1 MIAQFLLI
9 AAMFAG
15 EPAYSTFFRNQEDAT
30 VRIPVSCETAV
41 VGVLSGSVGGVPC
54 EPRRLSLPEGVCYP
68 CLAFD
73 PAQFSP
79 GEYEWKAEFKAE
91 DGKPLFDKSGKLK
104 ILPRLERDAFHTMSW
119 GGWTPM
125 PPEYLKEHGLDGL
138 LVKLANDEKKRA
150 GQVTPFVEA
159 GLFVNFRIE
168 NSKTPEAREDFD
180 PAAAAAAARVM
191 MAPYAGLHSWNTT
204 LVNSEVYGGSWYRTA
219 MESSAWRAMARR
231 ELGFEPEFKMSDPPF
246 ALDYKALGLNPFE
259 GVMPPCRTFESAR
272 WFVESGL
279 PVFRVNAALRDMVH
293 ELSPG
298 NVVWT
303 EPPFAGCGLFSF
315 VDMGAA
321 WIYDYPIGV
330 CVANFRRLG
339 AYVRPFGKTALPTL
353 ADAYWHRRRPPA
365 VHPYAK
371 DKKTGGTIKVRLGQS
386 VDELKE
392 KSWLAMAAAPMDGL
406 SFFSA
411 DSWYLGEANALKCA
425 ADKTFPAKVIAEPG
439 STARYGAFMRE
450 TFRPAAELLRNM
462 TNAQAAVA
470 LAMPLERNL
479 AGGFHWG
486 IHHYQQYINE
496 LLGDAPVPSDCLV
509 DAEITVEA
517 LCRFKYVVVPMMR
530 VVTKEH
536 DAVFR
541 EAAAKGVT
549 LVLDKYCPLDYP
561 GAERLPMDY
570 KPSKDQTPHKEMRG
584 VFTSWLAAK
593 NDELRGRM
601 GAKSD
606 EDGPDVH
613 TFEKQHCGASYVVV
627 VNCTRGEKKSVMN
640 EFCTADWYRPN
651 GAPKRITTRIR
662 VPAGGAVYDF
672 TAGGK
677 RLPTVRG
684 EVVVSKDYEAAEGRL
699 FSVYPK
705 PLAKIATKSKGDFR
719 AGGRAALA
727 VGVLDESGAFAPGR
741 QIVELELRGADGQ
754 LRDESGRYT
763 AERGRVRIPLR
774 FARGEKA
781 GRWTVR
787 LRELTSG
794 LEAETSFNVV
804 QGNP

>member
-741 QIVELELRGADGQ
+741 QIVEFELRGADGQ